1 MRRIGLWLWITL
13 WVCATG
19 VAQQHNTLSPREQRF
34 GWKLL
39 FNGNDLSGWTV
50 ADEPDAWRVEDGTIH
65 CTGKGGGML
74 YSNDQYKNFVLRLDF
89 KMSPNANSGVFVR
102 IWDRSDPVNTGI
114 EVQILDSYGKPT
126 PGKHDCGA
134 IYDIAAPLK
143 NAVRP
148 AGEWNSL
155 SICCRSDGGMDCVK
169 VFLNGE
175 KIIDIHLSDWTEPGK
190 NPDGTPNKFKYA
202 YKEMV
207 KPGYIGLQNH
217 GHEVW
222 FRNIKIRPLY

>member
-1 MRRIGLWLWITL
+1 MRQIGWWIGMAL
-13 WVCATG
+13 WVCATA
-19 VAQQHNTLSPREQRF
+19 VAQPHNTLSPREQRF
-34 GWKLL
+34 GWRLL
-39 FNGNDLSGWTV
+39 FNGSDLSGWTV
-50 ADEPDAWRVEDGTIH
+50 ADAQEAWRVEDGAIH
-65 CTGKGGGML
+65 CTGRGGGYL
-74 YSNDQYKNFVLRLDF
+74 YSNDQYKNFVLRIDF

-102 IWDRSDPVNTGI
+102 IWDRSDPVNTGMEI
-114 EVQILDSYGKPT
+114 QILDSYGKANPD
-126 PGKHDCGA
+126 KHDCGA
-134 IYDIAAPLK
+134 LYDIVAPLR
-143 NAVRP
+143 NAARP

-155 SICCRSDGGMDCVK
+155 SICCRDNRLLAFM
-169 VFLNGE
+169 NGE
-175 KIIDIHLSDWTEPGK
+175 KIVDVDLNRWTEPGK

>member
-1 MRRIGLWLWITL
+1 MRQIGWWIEMAL
-13 WVCATG
+13 WVCATA
-19 VAQQHNTLSPREQRF
+19 VAQPHNTLSPREQRF
-34 GWKLL
+34 GWRLL
-39 FNGNDLSGWTV
+39 FNGSDLSGWTV
-50 ADEPDAWRVEDGTIH
+50 ADAQEAWRVEDGAIH
-65 CTGKGGGML
+65 CTGRGGGYL
-74 YSNDQYKNFVLRLDF
+74 YSNDQYKNFVLRIDF

-102 IWDRSDPVNTGI
+102 IWDRSDPVNTGMEI
-114 EVQILDSYGKPT
+114 QILDSYGKANPD
-126 PGKHDCGA
+126 KHDCGA
-134 IYDIAAPLK
+134 LYDIVAPLR
-143 NAVRP
+143 NAARP

-155 SICCRSDGGMDCVK
+155 SICCRDNRLLAFM
-169 VFLNGE
+169 NGE
-175 KIIDIHLSDWTEPGK
+175 KIVDVDLNRWTEPGK

>member
-1 MRRIGLWLWITL
+1 MRGTGLWLWITL
-13 WVCATG
+13 WVCTTAT
-19 VAQQHNTLSPREQRF
+19 AQQYNTLSPHEQRS

-39 FNGNDLSGWTV
+39 FNGQDLSGWTV
-50 ADEPDAWRVEDGTIH
+50 ADNPDAWRVEDGTIY

-74 YSNDQYKNFVLRLDF
+74 YSNEQYRNFVLRIDF

-102 IWDRSDPVNTGI
+102 IWDRNDPVNTGMEI
-114 EVQILDSYGKPT
+114 QILDSYGKPNV
-126 PGKHDCGA
+126 GKHDCGA
-134 IYDIAAPLK
+134 LYDIVAPLK
-143 NAVRP
+143 NVARP

-155 SICCRSDGGMDCVK
+155 SIVCQDSHVVAFM
-169 VFLNGE
+169 NGE
-175 KIIDIHLSDWTEPGK
+175 KIVDVDLSQWTEAGK
-190 NPDGTPNKFKYA
+190 NPDGTANKFKYA

>member
-1 MRRIGLWLWITL
+1 MRRIGLWLWVAL
-13 WVCATG
+13 WVCTAAS
-19 VAQQHNTLSPREQRF
+19 AQQHNTLSPREQRF

-50 ADEPDAWRVEDGTIH
+50 ADAQDAWRVEDGTIH

-74 YSNDQYKNFVLRLDF
+74 YSNDQYKNFVLRIDF

-102 IWDRSDPVNTGI
+102 IWDRNDPVNTGMGI
-114 EVQILDSYGKPT
+114 QILDSYGRAS

-134 IYDIAAPLK
+134 LYDIVAPLK
-143 NAVRP
+143 NATRP

-155 SICCRSDGGMDCVK
+155 SICCRDNHLMA
-169 VFLNGE
+169 FMNGE
-175 KIIDIHLSDWTEPGK
+175 KIVDVDLSRWTEPGK

>member
-1 MRRIGLWLWITL
+1 M
-13 WVCATG
+13 
-19 VAQQHNTLSPREQRF
+19 
-34 GWKLL
+34 L

-50 ADEPDAWRVEDGTIH
+50 ADAQDAWRVEDGTIH

-74 YSNDQYKNFVLRLDF
+74 YSNDQYKNFVLRIDF

-102 IWDRSDPVNTGI
+102 IWDRNDPVNTGMEI
-114 EVQILDSYGKPT
+114 QILDSYGRAS

-134 IYDIAAPLK
+134 LYDIVAPLK
-143 NAVRP
+143 NATRP

-155 SICCRSDGGMDCVK
+155 SICCRDNHLMA
-169 VFLNGE
+169 FMNGE
-175 KIIDIHLSDWTEPGK
+175 KIVDVDLSRWTEPGK